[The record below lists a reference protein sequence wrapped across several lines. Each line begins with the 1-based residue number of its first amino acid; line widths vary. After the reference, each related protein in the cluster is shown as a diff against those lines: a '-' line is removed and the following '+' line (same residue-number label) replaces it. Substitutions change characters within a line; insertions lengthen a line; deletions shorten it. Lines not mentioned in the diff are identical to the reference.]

1 MTVKVSDVKL
11 QLNRS
16 QYCFL
21 SSALRSVL
29 KVVKNDGS
37 AEVGST
43 VSDPPIIPV
52 SPPPSD
58 VQDTSTVNLQPE
70 IQTVSAD
77 GVHPWTSLSLELNIG
92 SINLHLYDETAR
104 WPSDLQTSG
113 IVKFAI
119 IDTRLRYKVLTDGA
133 AEAELILKSFT
144 ITNTR
149 SGSNRFREIIPAAKN
164 NRNQF
169 MILYT
174 TSGGAEPSSLAIV
187 TIDSPKII
195 FTVDPLFAL
204 LDFFSATNETLDPTK
219 PDADDPAVG
228 NQNQGSKPTGLDFR
242 IDLHD
247 VIISVL
253 ETDVAA
259 DTQAIQLSIK
269 QVLLSQQ
276 VSTMFVDV

>member
-11 QLNRS
+11 QLNRP

-21 SSALRSVL
+21 IGALRSIL
-29 KVVKNDGS
+29 KVVKSDGPQ
-37 AEVGST
+37 EVEST
-43 VSDPPIIPV
+43 VSDPPITSI
-52 SPPPSD
+52 SPPPSG
-58 VQDTSTVNLQPE
+58 VQITSTVNLQPE

-77 GVHPWTSLSLELNIG
+77 GVRAWTSLSLELMIG

-119 IDTRLRYKVLTDGA
+119 NDTRLRYKVLTDGA
-133 AEAELILKSFT
+133 AEAELVLKSFT

-149 SGSNRFREIIPAAKN
+149 SGSNRFREIIPAAKHD
-164 NRNQF
+164 RNQF

-195 FTVDPLFAL
+195 FTVEPLFAL
-204 LDFFSATNETLDPTK
+204 LGFFSATDETLDSTK
-219 PDADDPAVG
+219 EPDDPAVD
-228 NQNQGSKPTGLDFR
+228 NQSQGSKPTGLDFR

-276 VSTMFVDV
+276 VSIMFVDV